1 MHTHFSLKILR
12 EEITWKDDIEMD
24 HKEIGCE
31 DVGWIHLAQDMVHW
45 QSLVNI
51 VVKLWVS

>member
-31 DVGWIHLAQDMVHW
+31 DVDWIHLAQDMVHW